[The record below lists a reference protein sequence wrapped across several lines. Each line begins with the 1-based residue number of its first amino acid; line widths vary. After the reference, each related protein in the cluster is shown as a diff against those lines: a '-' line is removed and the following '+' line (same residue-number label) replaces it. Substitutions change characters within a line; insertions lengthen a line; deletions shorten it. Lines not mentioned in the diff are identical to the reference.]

1 VYLDEQRENELEEA
15 WEKTLENEDIADK
28 MQVDGEGDKEG
39 ENAPVVLLRSP
50 SSSIVIIA

>member
-1 VYLDEQRENELEEA
+1 MYLDEQRENELEEA